1 MTYDFT
7 SLMNRRGK
15 DAIAVDA
22 LTDTPPDLPPPSP
35 SRALTSSPCGW
46 RI

>member
-7 SLMNRRGK
+7 SLMDRRGK

-22 LTDTPPDLPPPSP
+22 RMRSLPARE
-35 SRALTSSPCGW
+35 SRMVTRCTELPV
-46 RI
+46 

>member
-7 SLMNRRGK
+7 SLMDRPGK

-22 LTDTPPDLPPPSP
+22 LTDTPTDFAPTKP
-35 SRALTSSPCGW
+35 
-46 RI
+46 

>member
-7 SLMNRRGK
+7 SLMDRRGK

-22 LTDTPPDLPPPSP
+22 NDFDADSNINPTPKGNKTDE
-35 SRALTSSPCGW
+35 
-46 RI
+46 